1 MVDRFNIVK
10 ILEPSIN
17 ATSPNQYIALV
28 GSSDKTQ
35 RVFVASSLSPTSA
48 VFQNCNPP
56 SELHM
61 IDKKVFLKARVNMT
75 FTGTTTGGNL
85 LLKGRDGLRYL
96 PLHSVINIAR
106 CSINNQDII
115 CDIYNTL
122 HARSNYWNPA
132 VDQLSRTKA
141 SSAIK
146 DNCQNYSDMFGT
158 INSPLSGFGDSGF
171 TSGMGRGVIT
181 DLEIVRNDGTGAE
194 LNFTIT
200 EPLIMAPFSH
210 DDNEA
215 GGPLWNI
222 NTLNFNFAFVSNLN
236 RMWSHDD
243 GGGSI
248 ITQMNTTINTLELL
262 MTFMTPLR
270 ISLYLQFVQLF
281 IVLQCILKDCE

>member
-194 LNFTIT
+194 LNFTI
-200 EPLIMAPFSH
+200 
-210 DDNEA
+210 
-215 GGPLWNI
+215 
-222 NTLNFNFAFVSNLN
+222 LN
-236 RMWSHDD
+236 H
-243 GGGSI
+243 
-248 ITQMNTTINTLELL
+248 
-262 MTFMTPLR
+262 
-270 ISLYLQFVQLF
+270 
-281 IVLQCILKDCE
+281 